1 MSTTLGSYLGTETR
15 AASRR
20 LSRMLVEARDE
31 PDLLED

>member
-20 LSRMLVEARDE
+20 LNRMLQEARDS
-31 PDLLED
+31 PDLVED